1 LSTSPPIPPPAAPT
15 IPLTAEIRDAYQDL
29 SDKYQNAFE
38 TSTDLAYRKELLAWK
53 TDVDNILTKDR
64 EYRFKANTALLKAL
78 LLQISSTNTDL
89 VKIRTQ
95 IIAVASDIATTGEI
109 IAAINKVLS
118 LVSAA

>member
-1 LSTSPPIPPPAAPT
+1 MSTSPPIPPPAAPT